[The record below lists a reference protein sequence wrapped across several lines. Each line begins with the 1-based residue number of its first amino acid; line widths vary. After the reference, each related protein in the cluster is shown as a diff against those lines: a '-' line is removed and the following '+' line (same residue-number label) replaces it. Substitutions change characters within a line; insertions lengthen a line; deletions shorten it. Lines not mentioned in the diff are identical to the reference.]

1 MKLKIAYIVIGTLIA
16 LVYASNLIKF
26 KS

>member
-16 LVYASNLIKF
+16 LVYASNLKF